1 MSGEGF
7 KMAMTLIICFA
18 AIAITG
24 MYLISAGKADVATL
38 KEYFIGLGV
47 LAVLFG
53 VPSIITSWVQTRGQT
68 SESQIIEAEPLKYET
83 FVGSDTKG
91 D

>member
-1 MSGEGF
+1 
-7 KMAMTLIICFA
+7 
-18 AIAITG
+18 
-24 MYLISAGKADVATL
+24 L